1 MTQIGDSR
9 LLIDGELTE
18 AASGARFD
26 NVNPA
31 TEEVLGGTA
40 DASAE
45 DMGRAI
51 GAARRAF
58 DETDWSTNRALRK
71 RCLEQLHAAIEAE
84 KEELRAELVAEVGCP
99 VIVTYGPQLDAPL
112 EDGLLW
118 PAAEIDRFEWERPLP
133 EGHAFGMKARRW
145 VVKEPAG
152 VVGAIIPWNFP
163 FEVTLQKVGQALAT
177 GNTMIVK
184 PAPDTP
190 WNATRLGRLIAEKTD
205 IPAGVVNVVAS
216 SDHLVGEELVLDPRV
231 DLISFTGST
240 GVGRRIMEKG
250 AATMK
255 RLFLELGGKSAD
267 IILEDTDFATRLP
280 AGAMVCMH
288 GGQGCAMPTRM
299 LLPRSRYDE
308 GIEILAEAFR
318 NVPFGDPT
326 DPGNIQGPQIS
337 AKQRE
342 RVLGYIDTGVK
353 EGARLVVGGGRP
365 EHLDKGWFVEP
376 TLFADVDNSMTIARE
391 EIFGPVLV
399 VVPFEDDDDAVR
411 IANDNQYGLAG
422 MVTSASEERALA
434 VASRIRA
441 GSLSVNGGVGYG
453 ADAPFG
459 GYKASGVGRQN
470 GTEGFL
476 QYLETKTIAVG
487 IQ

>member
-1 MTQIGDSR
+1 MIEKDT
-9 LLIDGELTE
+9 LYIDGTWTPSTGSDLIEVI
-18 AASGARFD
+18 S
-26 NVNPA
+26 PH
-31 TEEVLGGTA
+31 TEEVIATVPDGTA
-40 DASAE
+40 ADIDAAV
-45 DMGRAI
+45 A
-51 GAARRAF
+51 AARNTF
-58 DETDWSTNRALRK
+58 DNTDWATMPPAERLDIVARFADLYAARMMDMAQVVTDEMGSPISFSQLAQAPAPWMMLNNF
-71 RCLEQLHAAIEAE
+71 LELGRNWVW
-84 KEELRAELVAEVGCP
+84 EESRTGMLGSP
-99 VIVTYGPQLDAPL
+99 VIV
-112 EDGLLW
+112 
-118 PAAEIDRFEWERPLP
+118 RS
-133 EGHAFGMKARRW
+133 
-145 VVKEPAG
+145 EPVG
-152 VVGAIIPWNFP
+152 VVAAIVPWNVPQF
-163 FEVTLQKVGQALAT
+163 VTMSKLAPALVS
-177 GNTMIVK
+177 GCTMVLK
-184 PAPDTP
+184 PAPETP
-190 WNATRLGRLIAEKTD
+190 LDASLMAELLHEAGV
-205 IPAGVVNVVAS
+205 PAGVVNIVAAGREVGE
-216 SDHLVGEELVLDPRV
+216 HLVRHPGV
-231 DLISFTGST
+231 DKVAFTGST
-240 GVGRRIMEKG
+240 AAGRTIASICGEQL
-250 AATMK
+250 K
-255 RLFLELGGKSAD
+255 RYSLELGGKSAA
-267 IILEDTDFATRLP
+267 IILDDADLP
-280 AGAMVCMH
+280 SAAMVGFAVCAH
-288 GGQGCAMPTRM
+288 SGQGCAIPTRM

-342 RVLGYIDTGVK
+342 RVLGYIETGVK

-365 EHLDKGWFVEP
+365 AHLDKGWFVEP

-399 VVPFEDDDDAVR
+399 VVPFDDDDDAVR

-470 GTEGFL
+470 GIEGFL

>member
-1 MTQIGDSR
+1 MAQIGDPR

-31 TEEVLGGTA
+31 TEEILGSTA

-118 PAAEIDRFEWERPLP
+118 PAAAIDTFEWERALP
-133 EGHAFGMKARRW
+133 EGHAFGTKARRW

-216 SDHLVGEELVLDPRV
+216 SDHLVGEELVIDPRV

-267 IILEDTDFATRLP
+267 IILDDTDFATRLP

-318 NVPFGDPT
+318 NVPYGDPT

-342 RVLGYIDTGVK
+342 RVLGYIETGVK

-365 EHLDKGWFVEP
+365 AHLDKGWFVEP
-376 TLFADVDNSMTIARE
+376 TLFADVENSMTIARE

-399 VVPFEDDDDAVR
+399 VVPFDDDDDAVR

-470 GTEGFL
+470 GIEGFL